1 MLSTIVKFVAENK
14 SLLTT
19 VIAIAGF
26 VLSLFQ
32 FIHSLW
38 SKRTNISV
46 SLETLRTLN
55 VENEQSIKLGL
66 ILQNNSSSAIII
78 TRISLLLGH
87 CRTSYPCV
95 LTHRWVA
102 ERYHPKYNETDIP
115 ITERIFSADFPISLQ
130 PSQGIFEIVLFDIP
144 ANVKLSNDFIALKII
159 TNKRNKIRVLQV
171 PKESKDLLSI

>member
-1 MLSTIVKFVAENK
+1 MPNTIIKFVVENK

-46 SLETLRTLN
+46 SLETLCTLN
-55 VENEQSIKLGL
+55 VENKKSIKLGL
-66 ILQNNSSSAIII
+66 IFQNNSSSPIII
-78 TRISLLLGH
+78 TKVSLLLNH
-87 CRTSYPCV
+87 RASYSCV
-95 LTHRWVA
+95 LTHRWV
-102 ERYHPKYNETDIP
+102 ETDIP

-130 PSQGIFEIVLFDIP
+130 SSQGIFEIVLFDIP
-144 ANVKLSNDFIALKII
+144 ANIKLSKDFITLKII
-159 TNKRNKIRVLQV
+159 TNKKNKIYTLQV

>member
-1 MLSTIVKFVAENK
+1 MPNTIIKFVVENK

-46 SLETLRTLN
+46 SLETLCTLN
-55 VENEQSIKLGL
+55 VENKKSIKLGL
-66 ILQNNSSSAIII
+66 IFQNNSSSPIII
-78 TRISLLLGH
+78 TKVSLLLNH
-87 CRTSYPCV
+87 RASYSCV

-102 ERYHPKYNETDIP
+102 ERYYPKHNETDIP

-130 PSQGIFEIVLFDIP
+130 SSQGIFEIVLFDIP
-144 ANVKLSNDFIALKII
+144 ANIKLSKDFITLKII
-159 TNKRNKIRVLQV
+159 TNKKNKTYILQV
-171 PKESKDLLSI
+171 PKENKDLLSI

>member
-1 MLSTIVKFVAENK
+1 MLSTIVKFVVENK

-46 SLETLRTLN
+46 SLETLCTLN
-55 VENEQSIKLGL
+55 AENEQSIKLGL
-66 ILQNNSSSAIII
+66 IFQNNSSSPIII
-78 TRISLLLGH
+78 TRVSLLLNH
-87 CRTSYPCV
+87 RASYSCV

-102 ERYHPKYNETDIP
+102 ERYYPKCNETDIP

-130 PSQGIFEIVLFDIP
+130 PSQGTFEVVLFDVPSDIE
-144 ANVKLSNDFIALKII
+144 LDDDFVTLKII
-159 TNKRNKIRVLQV
+159 TNKKNKVRILKI
-171 PKESKDLLSI
+171 PKVNKDLLSI

>member
-1 MLSTIVKFVAENK
+1 MLSTIIKFVAENK

-32 FIHSLW
+32 FVHSLW

-55 VENEQSIKLGL
+55 TENEQSIKLGL

-102 ERYHPKYNETDIP
+102 ERYYPKYNETDIP

>member
-26 VLSLFQ
+26 VLFLFQ

-46 SLETLRTLN
+46 SLETLCTLN

-115 ITERIFSADFPISLQ
+115 ITERSADFPISLQ

-144 ANVKLSNDFIALKII
+144 ANVKLSNDFITLKII
-159 TNKRNKIRVLQV
+159 TNKRNKICVLQV

>member
-1 MLSTIVKFVAENK
+1 MLSTIVKFITENK

-26 VLSLFQ
+26 LLSLTQ
-32 FIHSLW
+32 FIHLLW

-46 SLETLRTLN
+46 SLETLRTSN
-55 VENEQSIKLGL
+55 IENKQSVKLGL
-66 ILQNNSSSAIII
+66 TFQNNSSSSIII
-78 TRISLLLGH
+78 TRISLLLNH
-87 CRTSYPCV
+87 RASYSCV

-102 ERYHPKYNETDIP
+102 ERYYPKYNETDIP

-144 ANVKLSNDFIALKII
+144 ANIKLSKDFITLKII
-159 TNKRNKIRVLQV
+159 TNKKNKMHTLQV

>member
-1 MLSTIVKFVAENK
+1 MLSTIVKFVVENK

-46 SLETLRTLN
+46 SLETLCTLN
-55 VENEQSIKLGL
+55 AENEQSIKLGL
-66 ILQNNSSSAIII
+66 IFQNNSSSPIII
-78 TRISLLLGH
+78 TRVSLLLNH
-87 CRTSYPCV
+87 RASYSCV

-102 ERYHPKYNETDIP
+102 ERYYPKCTETDIP
-115 ITERIFSADFPISLQ
+115 NTERIFSADFPISLQ
-130 PSQGIFEIVLFDIP
+130 PSQGTFVVVLFDVPSDIE
-144 ANVKLSNDFIALKII
+144 LDDDFVTLKII
-159 TNKRNKIRVLQV
+159 TNKKNKVRILKI
-171 PKESKDLLSI
+171 PKVNKDLLSI

>member
-1 MLSTIVKFVAENK
+1 MLSTIVKFVSENK

-38 SKRTNISV
+38 SKRTNVSA
-46 SLETLRTLN
+46 SLETLCTLN
-55 VENEQSIKLGL
+55 AENEQSIKLGL
-66 ILQNNSSSAIII
+66 IFQNNSSSPIII
-78 TRISLLLGH
+78 TRVSLLLNH
-87 CRTSYPCV
+87 RASYSCV

-102 ERYHPKYNETDIP
+102 ERYYPKCNETDIP

-130 PSQGIFEIVLFDIP
+130 PSQGTFEVVLFDVP
-144 ANVKLSNDFIALKII
+144 ADIELDDDFVTLKII
-159 TNKRNKIRVLQV
+159 TNKKNKVRILKI
-171 PKESKDLLSI
+171 PKVNKDLLSI

>member
-1 MLSTIVKFVAENK
+1 MLSTIVKFVVENK

-26 VLSLFQ
+26 ILSLFQ

-46 SLETLRTLN
+46 SLETLCTLN
-55 VENEQSIKLGL
+55 VENKKSIKLGL
-66 ILQNNSSSAIII
+66 IFQNNSSSPIII
-78 TRISLLLGH
+78 TRVSLLLNH
-87 CRTSYPCV
+87 RASYSCV

-102 ERYHPKYNETDIP
+102 ERYYPKCNETDIP

-130 PSQGIFEIVLFDIP
+130 PSQGTFEVVLFDVPSDIE
-144 ANVKLSNDFIALKII
+144 LDDDFVTLKII
-159 TNKRNKIRVLQV
+159 TNKKNKVRILKI
-171 PKESKDLLSI
+171 PKVNKDLLSI